1 MYSTRKRADDKLSQ
15 NASLSESSSRNE
27 IFQGGANQEHPDN
40 NHDDDTTYVMD
51 AEIPHGSQDN
61 NLCETTASG
70 ELKPQSRKS
79 TREYVD

>member
-1 MYSTRKRADDKLSQ
+1 MTILRQ
-15 NASLSESSSRNE
+15 NASSSESSSRNE
-27 IFQGGANQEHPDN
+27 LVQGGANQEHPDN
-40 NHDDDTTYVMD
+40 NHDDDTAYVMMYED
-51 AEIPHGSQDN
+51 IPRGSQDN